1 MLHVPSG
8 TARVGQ
14 MYDIA
19 YQVVN
24 SDQVVTVSTTRPETI
39 LGDVAVA
46 VHPSD
51 PRYTSLLNEK
61 VLLKHPLRE
70 DLIPLIADADGVDP
84 ELGTGAVKIT
94 PNHDFNDFKIA
105 QRLSLPS
112 SIIIMDG
119 KGNMTFPDETE
130 SPFQLTPDGKTF
142 LVRRG
147 ACCLFSS
154 AQVTLYAEDA
164 CQRPPLLLSLFCC
177 QLINFLSVL
186 QGLPRFQARHKV
198 LNYLESK
205 SLLVQVRDH
214 PMSVPICSRSGD
226 IVEPLPKPQWF
237 LR

>member
-154 AQVTLYAEDA
+154 AQLTLSRRCMPEASSAFIIILLPVD
-164 CQRPPLLLSLFCC
+164 QLFIGFTGITPLPS
-177 QLINFLSVL
+177 ST
-186 QGLPRFQARHKV
+186 QGLKLFGKQEPTC
-198 LNYLESK
+198 S
-205 SLLVQVRDH
+205 S
-214 PMSVPICSRSGD
+214 SRSPH
-226 IVEPLPKPQWF
+226 VSANL
-237 LR
+237 